1 MRCERKIVWENF
13 EKRKKVREIIKKC
26 GKKILG
32 EIVGE
37 KKTWEENLGK

>member
-1 MRCERKIVWENF
+1 VE
-13 EKRKKVREIIKKC
+13 EKWYETILEKEKTGETIKKR

-37 KKTWEENLGK
+37 KKT